1 MEKNVEASAWRESVT
16 DDGLSYRLQINNVT
30 PRLVKKIE
38 KACANWRNAGYGWNL
53 DSNYKI
59 LIFAK
64 RFKNQEEW
72 LEWAKQFPYKLVEL
86 NSKGNPKPSKLGV
99 DFLKKQRK
107 KRK

>member
-1 MEKNVEASAWRESVT
+1 MERNVEASAWREPVT
-16 DDGLSYRLQINNVT
+16 GDGLFYRLQVNNVI

-38 KACANWRNAGYGWNL
+38 KACAGWRIAGYGWNP
-53 DSNYKI
+53 DSNHKI

-72 LEWAKQFPYKLVEL
+72 LEWAKQFPYKLVES
-86 NSKGNPKPSKLGV
+86 NSKGNPKPSRLGV
-99 DFLKKQRK
+99 DFLNKQRK